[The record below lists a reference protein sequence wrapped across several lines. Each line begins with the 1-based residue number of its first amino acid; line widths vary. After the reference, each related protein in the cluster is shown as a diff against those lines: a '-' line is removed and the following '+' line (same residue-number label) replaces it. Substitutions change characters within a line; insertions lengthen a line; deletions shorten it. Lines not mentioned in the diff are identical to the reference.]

1 MTWPN
6 GQELSGV
13 AAAEET
19 MCQEPT
25 AATSDSNDRLG
36 ECRKL
41 ATRLQN
47 AAYSHGITDADDR
60 WSVKKYRDA
69 ADKAD
74 NARIALLAE
83 IERLIDA

>member
-1 MTWPN
+1 MDKHED
-6 GQELSGV
+6 GSGNV
-13 AAAEET
+13 RLNE
-19 MCQEPT
+19 
-25 AATSDSNDRLG
+25 RLG

-41 ATRLQN
+41 AARLQN

-60 WSVKKYRDA
+60 WSDKKYRDA

>member
-1 MTWPN
+1 MEN
-6 GQELSGV
+6 QESEKTHVQV
-13 AAAEET
+13 ASEL
-19 MCQEPT
+19 
-25 AATSDSNDRLG
+25 NDRLG

-41 ATRLQN
+41 AARLQN
-47 AAYSHGITDADDR
+47 AAYSNGITDADDR
-60 WSVKKYRDA
+60 WSDKRYRDA